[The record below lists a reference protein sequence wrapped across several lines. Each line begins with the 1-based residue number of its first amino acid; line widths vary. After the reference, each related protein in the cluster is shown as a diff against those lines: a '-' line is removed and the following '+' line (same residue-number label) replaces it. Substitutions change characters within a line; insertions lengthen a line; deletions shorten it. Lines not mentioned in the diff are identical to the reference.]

1 MALAHYPVINKRGDV
16 IASAVTNLDI
26 HDIARAVRTYGAA
39 GFYIVTP
46 LEDQT
51 ELVKTL
57 ISHWTE
63 GAGAVYNSK
72 RREALETVAIRE
84 TLEAVSQD
92 IAGKHHGVYPR
103 TVVTSARN
111 NPGVISTR
119 SFREMLKS
127 GPPCLLVFGT
137 AWGLSQDC
145 MDAADYILSPLQG
158 NTAYNHLS
166 VRSAASIIL
175 DRLLGDRE

>member
-1 MALAHYPVINKRGDV
+1 MALAHYPVVNKRGSV

-26 HDIARAVRTYGAA
+26 HDIARAVRTYGARK
-39 GFYIVTP
+39 FYIITP

-63 GAGAVYNSK
+63 GAGAAYNPK
-72 RREALETVAIRE
+72 RCEALETVVIRQSLE
-84 TLEAVSQD
+84 TVSQD
-92 IAGKHHGVYPR
+92 IAERHQGVYPR
-103 TVVTSARN
+103 MVVTSARN
-111 NPGVISTR
+111 NPGVISTHAL
-119 SFREMLKS
+119 REMLKS
-127 GPPCLLVFGT
+127 GEPYLLVFGT

-145 MDAADYILSPLQG
+145 MDAADHILAPIQG

-175 DRLLGDRE
+175 DRLLGDRG